1 MILDKWPS
9 RQYAGRICSAIHPKG
24 TNAMTRLVVPCAT
37 LAIAM
42 VADLCGAG
50 EQIRNYAAWT
60 DTAGNPISCHDGG
73 ITRVG
78 DTFYWYGTSY
88 KGNPKGLDGRK
99 SAHLQQGFNCYSS
112 KNLVDWKYE
121 GGR

>member
-1 MILDKWPS
+1 
-9 RQYAGRICSAIHPKG
+9 
-24 TNAMTRLVVPCAT
+24 MTRLMIPW
-37 LAIAM
+37 IAL
-42 VADLCGAG
+42 VIAAAANLCSADNP
-50 EQIRNYAAWT
+50 IRNYTAWP

-88 KGNPKGLDGRK
+88 RGNPSGLWGRK
-99 SAHLQQGFNCYSS
+99 AAHLQQGFNCYSS

-121 GGR
+121 GVCFTFP